1 MSALKA
7 HKTSIIGFSLLYL
20 AFCISYIDR
29 AAISIALGQIGKD
42 FNLQASELGVVISVF
57 FLGYS
62 LMQIPGGWLADRFGS
77 KYVIVVSIAL
87 WSVFTVSTSFAW
99 SLGSLIAIRLVF
111 GIAEGGFPPAAIK
124 AVAEMFDKDNK
135 PKMSA
140 FLTSSNYAGS
150 MIAPLVMAPLILGL
164 GWRHAFEVIGFA
176 GIAFAVAYILLVPN
190 DAKPAAKAGAQDGAA
205 SQRTDWATTR
215 VLMRTPFLWQ
225 LVVVWFGLS
234 CVNKGLDS
242 WMPLYL
248 LQQRGLDLKSVG
260 VLVPI
265 PFLLATIATAI
276 GGWVMTRF
284 FADREKYL
292 LIGSALL
299 TGIFL
304 FAMYRSE
311 TIAALI
317 VFQSL
322 VYFFKS
328 FVLATVIALPTK
340 VLRGNQVGTGI
351 GMVNLGGQIAG
362 FVAPM
367 VMGFLVSASGSFD
380 TAFGFLIVMTG
391 LSVAVATTLRTGRQ
405 RLAAG
410 IA

>member
-1 MSALKA
+1 MSALKT

-77 KYVIVVSIAL
+77 KYVIVISIAL

-124 AVAEMFDKDNK
+124 AVAEMFSKDNK
-135 PKMSA
+135 PKMTA

-176 GIAFAVAYILLVPN
+176 GIAFAAAYLLLVPN
-190 DAKPAAKAGAQDGAA
+190 DPKPASGQGDRQTA
-205 SQRTDWATTR
+205 SKRIDWATTR
-215 VLMRTPFLWQ
+215 MLLKTPFLWQ

-284 FADREKYL
+284 FPDREKYL
-292 LIGSALL
+292 LVGSALL

-340 VLRGNQVGTGI
+340 VLHESQIGTGI

-362 FVAPM
+362 FIAPM

-380 TAFGFLIVMTG
+380 TAFGFLIVMTA
-391 LSVAVATTLRTGRQ
+391 LSVAVATTLRTGQQ
-405 RLAAG
+405 RLAASV
-410 IA
+410 A

>member
-1 MSALKA
+1 MSALKT

-77 KYVIVVSIAL
+77 KYVIVISIAL

-124 AVAEMFDKDNK
+124 AVAEMFSKDNK
-135 PKMSA
+135 PKMTA
-140 FLTSSNYAGS
+140 LLTSSNYAGS
-150 MIAPLVMAPLILGL
+150 MVAPLVMAPLILGL

-176 GIAFAVAYILLVPN
+176 GIAFAAAYLLLVPN
-190 DAKPAAKAGAQDGAA
+190 DPKPASGQDRRQDGTK
-205 SQRTDWATTR
+205 RIDWATTR
-215 VLMRTPFLWQ
+215 MLLKTPFLWQ

-292 LIGSALL
+292 LVGSALL

-340 VLRGNQVGTGI
+340 VLHESQIGTGI
-351 GMVNLGGQIAG
+351 GMVNLGGQTAG

-380 TAFGFLIVMTG
+380 TAFGFLIVMTA
-391 LSVAVATTLRTGRQ
+391 LSVAVATTLRTGQQ
-405 RLAAG
+405 RLAASV
-410 IA
+410 A

>member
-1 MSALKA
+1 MSALKT

-77 KYVIVVSIAL
+77 KYVIVTSIAL

-124 AVAEMFDKDNK
+124 AVAEMFSKDNK
-135 PKMSA
+135 PKMTA

-176 GIAFAVAYILLVPN
+176 GIAFAAAYLLLVPN
-190 DAKPAAKAGAQDGAA
+190 DPKPASGQSDRQTA
-205 SQRTDWATTR
+205 SKRIDWATTR
-215 VLMRTPFLWQ
+215 MLLKTPFLWQ
-225 LVVVWFGLS
+225 LVVIWFGLS

-340 VLRGNQVGTGI
+340 VLHESQIGTGI
-351 GMVNLGGQIAG
+351 GMVNLGGQTAG
-362 FVAPM
+362 FIAPM

-380 TAFGFLIVMTG
+380 TAFGFLIVMTA
-391 LSVAVATTLRTGRQ
+391 LSVAVATTLRTGQQ
-405 RLAAG
+405 RLAPSVA
-410 IA
+410 

>member
-1 MSALKA
+1 MSALKT

-77 KYVIVVSIAL
+77 KYVIVISIAL

-111 GIAEGGFPPAAIK
+111 GIAEGSFPPAAIK
-124 AVAEMFDKDNK
+124 AVAEMFSKDNK
-135 PKMSA
+135 PKMTA

-176 GIAFAVAYILLVPN
+176 GIAFAAAYLLLVPN
-190 DAKPAAKAGAQDGAA
+190 DPKPTSGQGDRQTA
-205 SQRTDWATTR
+205 SKRIDWATTR
-215 VLMRTPFLWQ
+215 MLLKTPFLWQ

-248 LQQRGLDLKSVG
+248 LQQRGLDLKAVG

-340 VLRGNQVGTGI
+340 VLHESQIGTGI

-380 TAFGFLIVMTG
+380 TAFGFLIVMTA
-391 LSVAVATTLRTGRQ
+391 LSVAVATTLRTGQQ
-405 RLAAG
+405 RLATSVA
-410 IA
+410 

>member
-1 MSALKA
+1 MSALKT

-77 KYVIVVSIAL
+77 KYVIVISIAL

-124 AVAEMFDKDNK
+124 AVAEMFSKDNK
-135 PKMSA
+135 PKMTA

-150 MIAPLVMAPLILGL
+150 MIAPLVMAPLILSL

-176 GIAFAVAYILLVPN
+176 GIAFAVAYVLLVPN
-190 DAKPAAKAGAQDGAA
+190 DPKSESGQGYRHAA
-205 SQRTDWATTR
+205 SAKRIDWATTR
-215 VLMRTPFLWQ
+215 MLLKTPFLWQ

-276 GGWVMTRF
+276 GGWVMTCF

-292 LIGSALL
+292 LVGSALL

-311 TIAALI
+311 TVAALI
-317 VFQSL
+317 VFQSF

-340 VLRGNQVGTGI
+340 VLHESQIGTGI

-380 TAFGFLIVMTG
+380 TAFGFLIVMTA
-391 LSVAVATTLRTGRQ
+391 LSVAVASTLRTGRQ
-405 RLAAG
+405 RLAASV
-410 IA
+410 A

>member
-1 MSALKA
+1 MSALKT

-29 AAISIALGQIGKD
+29 AAISIALGQISKD
-42 FNLQASELGVVISVF
+42 FNLQASELGIVISVF

-111 GIAEGGFPPAAIK
+111 GIAEGSFPPAAIK
-124 AVAEMFDKDNK
+124 AVAEMFSKDNK
-135 PKMSA
+135 PKMTA

-164 GWRHAFEVIGFA
+164 GWRHAFEVIGIA
-176 GIAFAVAYILLVPN
+176 GVAFAVAYMLLVPGN
-190 DAKPAAKAGAQDGAA
+190 PKPASGQGERQGA
-205 SQRTDWATTR
+205 SNRIDWATTR
-215 VLMRTPFLWQ
+215 MLLKTPFLWQ

-284 FADREKYL
+284 FPDREKYL
-292 LIGSALL
+292 LVGSASL
-299 TGIFL
+299 TGLFV

-311 TIAALI
+311 SIATLI

-322 VYFFKS
+322 AYFFKS

-340 VLRGNQVGTGI
+340 VLHESQLGTGI
-351 GMVNLGGQIAG
+351 GIVNMGGQIAG
-362 FVAPM
+362 FIAPM

-380 TAFGFLIVMTG
+380 TAFGFLIVMTAIAV
-391 LSVAVATTLRTGRQ
+391 VAGSTLRTGQQ
-405 RLAAG
+405 RLAAR